1 MNFKNKRA
9 TMEMSMGTIVTIVLV
24 VVTLV
29 LALVLI
35 RGIFSSSTNAIDQV
49 SNAVQ
54 DQINQLFTS
63 GSNLVVYPNT
73 NVVTLSKGDKTPRG
87 FAFSVKNTDPN
98 PATFSWA
105 VQTIKVYNCGSTTT
119 SQAQNYLINDH
130 GTFALGGGD
139 ISSAQGSRILLD
151 TSSATPCTITFLL
164 SVNETPQGSTTPQ
177 PFNSQN
183 VYVKI
188 Q

>member
-1 MNFKNKRA
+1 
-9 TMEMSMGTIVTIVLV
+9 MGTIVTIVLV

-35 RGIFSSSTNAIDQV
+35 RGIFSSSTNAVDQV

-63 GSNLVVYPNT
+63 GNENLVVYPNT
-73 NVVTLSKGDKTPRG
+73 NVITLSKGDKTPRG

-98 PATFSWA
+98 PASFSWT
-105 VQTIKVYNCGSTTT
+105 VQTVNVYNCGTVTAA
-119 SQAQNYLINDH
+119 QAQQYLISDH
-130 GTFALGGGD
+130 GTFSLGGGD

-151 TSSATPCTITFLL
+151 TSSASPCTITFLL
-164 SVNETPQGSTTPQ
+164 SVNETPQGSTSSQ

>member
-1 MNFKNKRA
+1 
-9 TMEMSMGTIVTIVLV
+9 MSMTTIVTIVLV

-35 RGIFSSSTNAIDQV
+35 RTIFSSSTNAIDQV
-49 SNAVQ
+49 SNAIQ

-63 GSNLVVYPNT
+63 GNENLIVYPTT
-73 NVVTLSKGDKTPRG
+73 NVITLSKGDTTPRG
-87 FAFSVKNTDPN
+87 FAFSVKNSDPN
-98 PATFSWA
+98 PATFTWG
-105 VQTIKVYNCGSTTT
+105 VQATDVHNCGSATV
-119 SQAQNYLINDH
+119 AQVQQYLISSH
-130 GTFALGGGD
+130 GSFSLNGGD
-139 ISSAQGSRILLD
+139 ISSAQGSRVLLD
-151 TSSATPCTITFLL
+151 TSSASPCTITFLL
-164 SVNETPQGSTTPQ
+164 SVNETLQGSATSV